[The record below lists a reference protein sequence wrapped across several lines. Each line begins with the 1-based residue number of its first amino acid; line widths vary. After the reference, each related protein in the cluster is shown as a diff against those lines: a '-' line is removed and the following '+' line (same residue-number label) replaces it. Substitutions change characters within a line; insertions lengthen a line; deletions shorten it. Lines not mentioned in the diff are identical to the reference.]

1 MASAMAATMNDPLC
15 YFNGG
20 FVPLSEAKVS
30 VMTHAFNYGTGCFE
44 GIRGYWNEED
54 EELYVF
60 HMKAHYERLLRSC
73 RTLMIDLKMSADDL
87 CDLTLD
93 LLRRNDARYDIYI
106 RPLAYKDSL
115 ELGPRVNIDADALTI
130 YTRPLGN
137 YLEVEKGLKACV
149 SSWVR
154 VEDNAAP
161 ARAKITGIYI
171 NSALARTEA
180 ELNGYDEA
188 IMLSSDGH
196 VSEGSAENLFV
207 VDNGALVTPPG
218 ANNILVGITRA
229 TVITLANDLGIPVIE
244 RQIDRSE
251 LYGVSELFLC
261 GTGAQISPVTSVD
274 HRPIGDGVVGPVTKR
289 LQEVF
294 FKAVRGKLPEHRDW
308 CTPVY
313 AGARTTAATR

>member
-1 MASAMAATMNDPLC
+1 MAAMANDSLC
-15 YFNGG
+15 WFNGG

-54 EELYVF
+54 GELYLF
-60 HMKAHYERLLRSC
+60 HLKAHYTRLLRSC
-73 RTLMIDLKMSADDL
+73 KTLMIDLKMSADDL
-87 CDLTLD
+87 CDLTIELM
-93 LLRRNDARYDIYI
+93 RRNDARYDIYI

-130 YTRPLGN
+130 YTRPLGD
-137 YLEVEKGLKACV
+137 YLDTNKGLKACV
-149 SSWVR
+149 SSWTR
-154 VEDNAAP
+154 IEDNAAP

-196 VSEGSAENLFV
+196 VSEGSAENLFI

-218 ANNILVGITRA
+218 AGNILVGITRA
-229 TVITLANDLGIPVIE
+229 SIIALANDLDIPVVE
-244 RQIDRSE
+244 REIDRSE

-274 HRPIGDGVVGPVTKR
+274 HRPIGDGAVGPITRR
-289 LQEVF
+289 LQDVF
-294 FKAVRGKLPEHRDW
+294 FRAVRGTLPEHRDW

-313 AGARTTAATR
+313 AGARTPAVTH

>member
-1 MASAMAATMNDPLC
+1 MAVPVNDPLC
-15 YFNGG
+15 WFNGG
-20 FVPLSEAKVS
+20 FVPLSEAKIS

-44 GIRGYWNEED
+44 GIRGYWNEQD
-54 EELYVF
+54 GELYLF
-60 HMKAHYERLLRSC
+60 HLKAHYERFLRSC

-87 CDLTLD
+87 CDLTIELM
-93 LLRRNDARYDIYI
+93 RRNDARYDIYV
-106 RPLAYKDSL
+106 RPLAYKDSM
-115 ELGPRVNIDADALTI
+115 ELGPRINIDADALTI

-137 YLEVEKGLKACV
+137 YLDTDKGLKACV
-149 SSWVR
+149 SSWTR
-154 VEDNAAP
+154 IEDNAAP

-180 ELNGYDEA
+180 ELNGFDEA

-207 VDNGALVTPPG
+207 VDNGALITPPG
-218 ANNILVGITRA
+218 AGNILVGITRA
-229 TVITLANDLGIPVIE
+229 SIITLAHDLDIPVIE

-274 HRPIGDGVVGPVTKR
+274 HRPIGDGAVGPITRR
-289 LQEVF
+289 LQSVF

-313 AGARTTAATR
+313 ADARTPAATR

>member
-1 MASAMAATMNDPLC
+1 MAASASETLC
-15 YFNGG
+15 YFEGK
-20 FVPLSEAKVS
+20 FVPLGEAKVS

-44 GIRGYWNEED
+44 GIRGYWNAED
-54 EELYVF
+54 DELYVF

-73 RTLMIDLKMSADDL
+73 RTLMIDLKMTADDL
-87 CDLTLD
+87 CDLTTE
-93 LLRRNDARYDIYI
+93 LLRRNDTRYDVYI

-115 ELGPRVNIDADALTI
+115 ELGPRLNIAADALTI
-130 YTRPLGN
+130 YTRPLGD
-137 YLEVEKGLKACV
+137 YLDTNKGLAAAV
-149 SSWVR
+149 SSWTR

-188 IMLSSDGH
+188 IVLSADGH
-196 VSEGSAENLFV
+196 VAEGSAENLFI
-207 VDNGALVTPPG
+207 VDNGVLVTPAP
-218 ANNILVGITRA
+218 ADNILVGITRA
-229 TVITLANDLGIPVIE
+229 TVIALAADLGIPVVE

-251 LYGVSELFLC
+251 LYGVEELFLC

-274 HRPIGDGVVGPVTKR
+274 RRPIGAGVVGPITRR
-289 LQEVF
+289 LQDSF

-308 CTPVY
+308 CAPVF
-313 AGARTTAATR
+313 AGARAGAVAD

>member
-1 MASAMAATMNDPLC
+1 YL
-15 YFNGG
+15 
-20 FVPLSEAKVS
+20 
-30 VMTHAFNYGTGCFE
+30 
-44 GIRGYWNEED
+44 
-54 EELYVF
+54 F
-60 HMKAHYERLLRSC
+60 HLKAHYERLLRSC

-87 CDLTLD
+87 CDLTIELM
-93 LLRRNDARYDIYI
+93 RRNDARYDIYV
-106 RPLAYKDSL
+106 RPLAYKDSM

-137 YLEVEKGLKACV
+137 YLDTDKGLKACV
-149 SSWVR
+149 SSWTR
-154 VEDNAAP
+154 IEDNAAP

-180 ELNGYDEA
+180 ELNGFDEA

-218 ANNILVGITRA
+218 AGNILVGITRA
-229 TVITLANDLGIPVIE
+229 SIITLAHDLDIPVIE

-274 HRPIGDGVVGPVTKR
+274 HRPIGDGAVGPITRR

-313 AGARTTAATR
+313 AGARTPAATH

>member
-1 MASAMAATMNDPLC
+1 MAATANDPLC
-15 YFNGG
+15 WFNGG

-54 EELYVF
+54 GELYLF
-60 HMKAHYERLLRSC
+60 HLKAHYERFLRSC

-87 CDLTLD
+87 CDLTIELM
-93 LLRRNDARYDIYI
+93 RRNDARYDIYI
-106 RPLAYKDSL
+106 R
-115 ELGPRVNIDADALTI
+115 PRVNIDADALTI

-137 YLEVEKGLKACV
+137 YLDTDKGLKACV
-149 SSWVR
+149 SSWTR
-154 VEDNAAP
+154 IEDNAAP

-180 ELNGYDEA
+180 ELNGFDEA

-196 VSEGSAENLFV
+196 VSEGSAENLFI

-229 TVITLANDLGIPVIE
+229 SIVTLAGDLGIPVIE

-274 HRPIGDGVVGPVTKR
+274 HRPIGDGAVGPITRR

-294 FKAVRGKLPEHRDW
+294 FKAVRGKLPEHREW
-308 CTPVY
+308 CTPAF
-313 AGARTTAATR
+313 AGARTPAATH

>member
-1 MASAMAATMNDPLC
+1 MVTTVSDPLC

-44 GIRGYWNEED
+44 GIRGYWNAED

-60 HMKAHYERLLRSC
+60 HLKAHYERLLRSC

-115 ELGPRVNIDADALTI
+115 ELGPRVNIAADALTI
-130 YTRPLGN
+130 YTRPLGD
-137 YLEVEKGLKACV
+137 YLDTNKGLKACV

-154 VEDNAAP
+154 IEDNAAP
-161 ARAKITGIYI
+161 ARAKITGIYV

-180 ELNGYDEA
+180 ELNGFDEA

-196 VSEGSAENLFV
+196 VAEGSAENLFI

-218 ANNILVGITRA
+218 ADNILVGITRA
-229 TVITLANDLGIPVIE
+229 SIITLAHDLGIPVVE

-251 LYGVSELFLC
+251 LYGISELFLC

-274 HRPIGDGVVGPVTKR
+274 HRLIGDGVVGPVTR
-289 LQEVF
+289 QLQEVF
-294 FKAVRGKLPEHRDW
+294 FKAVRGKLPAHRDW

-313 AGARTTAATR
+313 AGARTPAVTH